1 MINEEHNSHLQ
12 MCLVLF
18 LVFTWLV
25 MSVSAI
31 EEVPLGVSKFNKTT
45 RYIPLIHYVEL
56 VLNKTKRV

>member
-1 MINEEHNSHLQ
+1 
-12 MCLVLF
+12 
-18 LVFTWLV
+18 